1 MKPTLAL
8 LLILAAGGAA
18 GCGSSGNETAE
29 AAQPIAVTLGRAERT
44 GLASS
49 FEAGGVV
56 RARSTAVIASRIM
69 APVVDV
75 HVRAGDRVK
84 RGAKLVTL
92 DGREIT
98 ANRAR
103 AAAALRSAVE
113 ASRAADAEVRAAE
126 ASAAMAKATHERI
139 RALHDKRSATTQE
152 LDQAVT
158 ARDAAEAQVAGARAR
173 AAAAAGAREA
183 AQSAMDAAS
192 VAASYAV
199 LTAPFDGL
207 VTERS
212 VDPGSMA
219 NPGTPLLIVEDA
231 SAFRLEVRLD
241 EARAAQVST
250 GQAAEVHLGDDA
262 GSEGPLAAR
271 VSEVGR
277 VDSAHGFL
285 VKLDL
290 PGEAS
295 LRSGIYGR
303 ARFSGPAREAL
314 TVPAGATVRRGQLT
328 FVFAVDGEDRARLQP
343 VSTGRAGGDRV
354 EILAGVRDGA
364 RVVVD
369 PPPSLSDGARVSGAR
384 P

>member
-1 MKPTLAL
+1 VKPTLAL

-250 GQAAEVHLGDDA
+250 GQAAEVYLGDA

-271 VSEVGR
+271 VREVGR